1 MADQF
6 IVRLFRCRP
15 LRVEFDSVLRDR
27 MMPDLLRM
35 PGVVD
40 VHVGRH
46 GPDALGERLV
56 ASIWES
62 AEAMADAMGTG
73 IETSRFHPEYLD
85 ETSDRS
91 LEVHP
96 LAIALRNE
104 RKDPERVMRLVK
116 GRVRDGELDT
126 YVDEARNGTARD
138 AATEQ
143 GPLALYLAPLPPDR
157 FLTLS
162 LWTEWAAIEASTG
175 AGTQRP
181 GATRHAERLVDL
193 EVAHYEVVPL

>member
-1 MADQF
+1 MADQL
-6 IVRLFRCRP
+6 IVRVFRCRP
-15 LRVEFDSVLRDR
+15 LRVEFDTILREQMTPELVR
-27 MMPDLLRM
+27 L

-46 GPDALGERLV
+46 GPGATGERLV

-62 AEAMADAMGTG
+62 AGAMVDAMGPD
-73 IETSRFHPEYLD
+73 IESSPFHPEYLE
-85 ETSDRS
+85 ETTDRS

-96 LAIALRNE
+96 LAIAVRTE
-104 RKDPERVMRLVK
+104 RADPQRVLRLVR
-116 GRVRDGELDT
+116 GQVRGGELDA
-126 YVDEARNGTARD
+126 YVDEARAGTLHD

-162 LWTEWAAIEASTG
+162 VWADWAAVEASTG
-175 AGTQRP
+175 AGTQQP
-181 GATRHAERLVDL
+181 GATRHAERLVDV
-193 EVAHYEVVPL
+193 EVAHYEVVPH